1 MAELSEKLG
10 DFRGENLIDRN
21 SPSIETIQCGEL
33 TGPEARDVPMNLG
46 NRSISFLHLCDV

>member
-46 NRSISFLHLCDV
+46 NRSISFLHLCEV